1 MNVWKQEEKEKRK
14 EKNYYAFLVWFI
26 EGKEMRRK
34 IYDFLFLYPHEI
46 ESNKFEILDK
56 GVISLT

>member
-1 MNVWKQEEKEKRK
+1 MFGNKKRKRK
-14 EKNYYAFLVWFI
+14 EKRRIIMLSFVWFI